1 MENLLTKYVDDEF
14 LHWKDEKN
22 PRTYMTP
29 PVYKFEDRNIPP
41 KGAHDYNPE
50 CYDKTDAHHNAQSV
64 EENVVN
70 VFVRFGDY
78 NNQPMFIFPN
88 FKFEDLVKALN
99 VLLKEYRLL
108 FDIQKGELI
117 PDDYKK
123 ETDLIIVHRECGII
137 LVEVKSSKKCKQE
150 PYESAQ
156 HQLDN
161 TENLFCNE
169 HLSKYFELDPR
180 PILQNAVIKKVVAY
194 PCHNESE
201 IEKDW
206 LKSGYINLCKNHIAT
221 YESFN
226 KWWHTNIL
234 PSVHGIQIN
243 KYYELVYYN
252 LIPKLLCNPKVPGI
266 RRSRNF
272 MHLTDSEMEL
282 VQKELNLQKPLE
294 KQQKKLKAVTNENA
308 KGLDFQ
314 EIPLSQEQYK
324 AWNQKRQVI
333 YGPYGS
339 GKTKLIQYKV
349 VNLAFNGDKVLIILP
364 TDCLVRKYK
373 MFSHDYFVQKG
384 FQSQKSDVTQTKY
397 VSRARKKKKLV
408 LTSM

>member
-1 MENLLTKYVDDEF
+1 MKHKKKRLDLENLLTKYVDDEF

-201 IEKDW
+201 IEKD
-206 LKSGYINLCKNHIAT
+206 
-221 YESFN
+221 
-226 KWWHTNIL
+226 
-234 PSVHGIQIN
+234 
-243 KYYELVYYN
+243 
-252 LIPKLLCNPKVPGI
+252 
-266 RRSRNF
+266 
-272 MHLTDSEMEL
+272 
-282 VQKELNLQKPLE
+282 
-294 KQQKKLKAVTNENA
+294 
-308 KGLDFQ
+308 
-314 EIPLSQEQYK
+314 
-324 AWNQKRQVI
+324 
-333 YGPYGS
+333 
-339 GKTKLIQYKV
+339 
-349 VNLAFNGDKVLIILP
+349 
-364 TDCLVRKYK
+364 
-373 MFSHDYFVQKG
+373 
-384 FQSQKSDVTQTKY
+384 
-397 VSRARKKKKLV
+397 
-408 LTSM
+408 